1 MIIRVLLAAFLA
13 SSLHVAT
20 ASAQPQITLSTTVA
34 LPGERVVVRV
44 TGAPGEFFAIIGSS
58 VNGGFS
64 YAGVP
69 LGVGNDLVVLAQGV
83 LGGSGEQSVE
93 VAPPFSGT
101 LLDRYYLQAVTSTAP
116 NFVPPQVSA
125 VRAVR
130 NGDLV
135 GALPS
140 IAGPQGP
147 AGPPGPSGATGPA
160 GPPGPTGAP
169 GATGPQGAAGAAGPP
184 GPPGPAGATSVL
196 VRTRFA
202 LALANSFGQVLV
214 PCAAGERATG
224 GGGHSGGEPG
234 LNLTQSVPYP
244 QLLEGETPTGWYV
257 SYQNTTNVARYI
269 NGFAICAAP

>member
-1 MIIRVLLAAFLA
+1 MII
-13 SSLHVAT
+13 
-20 ASAQPQITLSTTVA
+20 
-34 LPGERVVVRV
+34 
-44 TGAPGEFFAIIGSS
+44 
-58 VNGGFS
+58 
-64 YAGVP
+64 AGVP

-83 LGGSGEQSVE
+83 LGGSGEHSIE

-130 NGDLV
+130 NGDPV
-135 GALPS
+135 GGLPS

-196 VRTRFA
+196 VRTRSA
-202 LALANSFGQVLV
+202 LAPANYYAPG
-214 PCAAGERATG
+214 ARAMRRG
-224 GGGHSGGEPG
+224 
-234 LNLTQSVPYP
+234 
-244 QLLEGETPTGWYV
+244 
-257 SYQNTTNVARYI
+257 
-269 NGFAICAAP
+269 